1 MRRSIVLILALLL
14 GFTAPVA
21 HADDTVEVTV
31 LATTDVHGHV
41 LNWDYFRNATYQDR
55 SGHQVGMAQ
64 AATAINQI
72 RAERGADSVVV
83 VDNGDAIQG
92 TPLTTYYAKQAGL

>member
-41 LNWDYFRNATYQDR
+41 LNWDYFRNAPYQDR

-83 VDNGDAIQG
+83 VDNGDAI
-92 TPLTTYYAKQAGL
+92 